1 MGARASVAS
10 GRRRCAVIF
19 QNWGAAEH
27 EIRGTVVGDDLVPN
41 ARLVATRSIT
51 LQAPPDAVFPWLRQM
66 GFKRAGWYSYD
77 LIDNLGRRSAR
88 SIEPRW
94 QNVNTGDRVPA
105 GPLAFD
111 AAVVDP
117 PRAFVLC
124 LGRSDGAPRRVQF
137 SLAYELRPDANGT
150 RLVTRVRARV
160 NLPLGRVVE
169 RFLLGPG
176 DGIMLRKQLLSL
188 ADRTKSST
196 S

>member
-1 MGARASVAS
+1 MNLQHWGSTEPEMRGAM
-10 GRRRCAVIF
+10 
-19 QNWGAAEH
+19 
-27 EIRGTVVGDDLVPN
+27 VGDDLVPN
-41 ARLVATRSIT
+41 ARLIATRSIT
-51 LQAPPDAVFPWLRQM
+51 LPAPPDAVFPWLRQM

-88 SIEPRW
+88 SIETRW

-105 GPLAFD
+105 GPLSFE
-111 AAVVDP
+111 AAIVDR

-124 LGRSDGAPRRVQF
+124 LGTSHGATRRVQF
-137 SLAYELRPDANGT
+137 SLAYELRPDADGT

-160 NLPLGRVVE
+160 NLPLGRLIE

-188 ADRTKSST
+188 ADRTKAST

>member
-1 MGARASVAS
+1 M
-10 GRRRCAVIF
+10 IL
-19 QNWGAAEH
+19 QHWGANEP
-27 EIRGTVVGDDLVPN
+27 EMRGAVVGDDLVPN
-41 ARLVATRSIT
+41 ARLIATRSIT
-51 LQAPPDAVFPWLRQM
+51 LPAPPDAVFPWLRQM

-105 GPLAFD
+105 GPLSFE
-111 AAVVDP
+111 AAIVDP

-124 LGRSDGAPRRVQF
+124 LGTSHGATRRVQF
-137 SLAYELRPDANGT
+137 SLAYELRPDADGT

-160 NLPLGRVVE
+160 NLPLGRLIE

-188 ADRTKSST
+188 ADRTKAST